1 MIITISGTA
10 GSGKSSIAKIIT
22 KKLHAQRV
30 YVGGMRRELARKK
43 GWTLE
48 KLNEYA
54 QTHHE
59 TDVDVDKEAAAEARK
74 LAKKGNVVVE
84 GRTQFHFLPEYIKI
98 FIKVDLNTA
107 AKRIWKDL
115 QNKITKQE
123 RNEGDL
129 KSLSEA
135 RREIQKR
142 DHSDAKRYIK
152 YYGFDHRDEL
162 QYDFVI
168 DTTKLTLEEVTKEIM
183 GFIKKERLVTNRLSA
198 HKVG

>member
-1 MIITISGTA
+1 MSTKIKLMFGLLAFFAVVSVFSWVDYFNKGLASGFNL
-10 GSGKSSIAKIIT
+10 GNIAS
-22 KKLHAQRV
+22 KLSF
-30 YVGGMRRELARKK
+30 
-43 GWTLE
+43 
-48 KLNEYA
+48 
-54 QTHHE
+54 E

-84 GRTQFHFLPEYIKI
+84 GRTQFHFLPESIKI